1 MRTPRDRLN
10 DSAPAVPDADGERG
24 GKLRAL
30 VARVGRWR
38 AGRGAGEA
46 ADAAG
51 TGAVSA
57 APGSAEDALDS
68 TLSPEFAALLARIQA
83 ELGPPLDGT
92 LMAPADGRAF
102 SAAVATRWN
111 RDLPP
116 LKRVVDVVVDGNPAL
131 GSADTRVKVMIPPD
145 PAAGAI
151 LYAHGGGWAFGS
163 PESHERIARVLALSS
178 GLPVF
183 SVDYRLAPED
193 PFPAGLMD
201 LIGVPDTIFQRTVS
215 LGVRLGSLVLAGDS
229 SGANLALAALYHAWS
244 RRQPLPVGA
253 VFFYGVF
260 DYNHATPSHRHFS
273 AGPGLTT
280 AKMDRFWDWYL
291 PERAARCLPLA
302 SPLQAEDAFFRD
314 LPPLHLMAAG
324 VDPLLC
330 DTLGLH
336 RRLQEIGRSD
346 ELRVVPGVTHGFLQF
361 SGELAVAEEEL
372 ILAGQAA
379 ARFAA
384 AR

>member
-1 MRTPRDRLN
+1 MRTPPDKSKG
-10 DSAPAVPDADGERG
+10 SAPDADQGRSGGLRG
-24 GKLRAL
+24 W

-38 AGRGAGEA
+38 AGRGADGSA
-46 ADAAG
+46 AAG
-51 TGAVSA
+51 
-57 APGSAEDALDS
+57 EDARGSPAPADQPQGLDD
-68 TLSPEFAALLARIQA
+68 TLAPDFAALLARVQE
-83 ELGPPLDGT
+83 ELGPPLDAT
-92 LMAPADGRAF
+92 LMAPADGRAWN
-102 SAAVATRWN
+102 AALAPRWN
-111 RDLPP
+111 LDLPP
-116 LKRVVDVVVDGNPAL
+116 LQRVVDIVVDGNPAL

-201 LIGVPDTIFQRTVS
+201 VIGVPETIFQRTVS
-215 LGVRLGSLVLAGDS
+215 LGVRLGPLVLAGDS
-229 SGANLALAALYHAWS
+229 SGANLTLAALYHAWS

-260 DYNHATPSHRHFS
+260 DYNHATLSHRRFHD
-273 AGPGLTT
+273 GPGLTT
-280 AKMDRFWDWYL
+280 PKMERFWDWYL

-302 SPLQAEDAFFRD
+302 SPLQAEDAFFHD
-314 LPPLHLMAAG
+314 LPPLYLMAAG
-324 VDPLLC
+324 VDPLLS

-336 RRLQEIGRSD
+336 ARLSEIGRTD

-361 SGELAVAEEEL
+361 SADLPLAEDEL
-372 ILAGQAA
+372 IRAGQAA

>member
-1 MRTPRDRLN
+1 MRTPRDKDN
-10 DSAPAVPDADGERG
+10 GAAPAADAAGGRQGGLRG
-24 GKLRAL
+24 W
-30 VARVGRWR
+30 VARVGRWLPAR
-38 AGRGAGEA
+38 GSGSETASAGDYPA
-46 ADAAG
+46 
-51 TGAVSA
+51 A
-57 APGSAEDALDS
+57 APGAAPDALGA
-68 TLSPEFAALLARIQA
+68 TLGPEFAAPLARVQD
-83 ELGPPLDGT
+83 ELGAPLDAT
-92 LMAPADGRAF
+92 LMAPADGRAWN
-102 SAAVATRWN
+102 AAIATRWN

-116 LKRVVDVVVDGNPAL
+116 LKRVVDIVVDGNPAL

-145 PAAGAI
+145 PSSGAI

-215 LGVRLGSLVLAGDS
+215 LGVRLGPLVLAGDS
-229 SGANLALAALYHAWS
+229 SGANLALASLFHAWS

-260 DYNHATPSHRHFS
+260 DYNHGTPSHRSFRE
-273 AGPGLTT
+273 GPGLTT
-280 AKMDRFWDWYL
+280 AKMERFWDWYL
-291 PERAARCLPLA
+291 PERAARWLPLA
-302 SPLQAEDAFFRD
+302 SPMRADEAFFRD
-314 LPPLHLMAAG
+314 LPPLYLMAAG
-324 VDPLLC
+324 VDPLLS

-336 RRLQEIGRSD
+336 RRLEEIGRSD

-361 SGELAVAEEEL
+361 SAEYAPAEEEL
-372 ILAGQAA
+372 VRAGQAA

-384 AR
+384 LR

>member
-1 MRTPRDRLN
+1 MSG
-10 DSAPAVPDADGERG
+10 SAPASPETGGGSGSGLRG
-24 GKLRAL
+24 W

-38 AGRGAGEA
+38 QGRTGSDGSGPDTAASAAPAA
-46 ADAAG
+46 ADAPD
-51 TGAVSA
+51 SA
-57 APGSAEDALDS
+57 DATLAPD
-68 TLSPEFAALLARIQA
+68 FAALLARVQD
-83 ELGPPLDGT
+83 ELGPPIDGT
-92 LMAPADGRAF
+92 LMPSADGRALN
-102 SAAVATRWN
+102 AAVAARWN
-111 RDLPP
+111 RNLPP
-116 LKRVVDVVVDGNPAL
+116 VKRVVDVIVDGNPAL
-131 GSADTRVKVMIPPD
+131 GSADTRVKVFIPPD

-163 PESHERIARVLALSS
+163 PETHERIARILALSS
-178 GLPVF
+178 GLPVC

-201 LIGVPDTIFQRTVS
+201 VIGVPDRIFQRTVS
-215 LGVRLGSLVLAGDS
+215 LGVRLGPLVLAGDS
-229 SGANLALAALYHAWS
+229 SGANLLLAALCHAWS
-244 RRQPLPVGA
+244 RRQPMAVGA

-260 DYNHATPSHRHFS
+260 DFNHTTASHRRFRE
-273 AGPGLTT
+273 GPGLTT

-314 LPPLHLMAAG
+314 LPPLHLVAAG
-324 VDPLLC
+324 IDPLLD

-361 SGELAVAEEEL
+361 SAELPVAEEEL
-372 ILAGQAA
+372 IRAGQAA

-384 AR
+384 GA